1 MGFLNSF
8 YFGNTLMQYIVYCL
22 VISFSIVL
30 ARISYLFFKRIVSKW
45 VQKTKWQFDDI
56 FVDMFEEPF
65 SFLIVIL
72 GFAYGKTLLS
82 LPPSFAGI
90 YGNLIKILVILD
102 VAWFVLRLVD
112 GIFVHYLAHFVK
124 NVKNDI
130 DDAVIRL
137 IRRVL
142 KIFGGALTL
151 IILLDN
157 LGYDVT
163 TLIAGLG
170 IGGLAVALAA
180 QDLLSNL
187 FGGISVVTDKPFK
200 VGDRIKFDKY
210 EGFVE
215 DVGLRSTK
223 IRTLEGSQLIVPNNV
238 LTKSVVENV
247 SRKDI
252 STVSKKKKTSKK
264 K

>member
-1 MGFLNSF
+1 MEFLTDL
-8 YFGNTLMQYIVYCL
+8 YFGNTIAKYFLFFLALAVSIALAKLSYI
-22 VISFSIVL
+22 
-30 ARISYLFFKRIVSKW
+30 FFKRVVSRW
-45 VQKTKWQFDDI
+45 VQKTTWEFDDV
-56 FVDMFEEPF
+56 FVDMLEEPF
-65 SFLIVIL
+65 SFLIVIG
-72 GFAYGKTLLS
+72 GFFYAKKIVV
-82 LPPSFAGI
+82 LPAHLDVVYLDF
-90 YGNLIKILVILD
+90 LKILLILD

-112 GIFVHYLAHFVK
+112 GIFVHYLTHFVK
-124 NVKNDI
+124 NVKGDV

-137 IRRVL
+137 MRRLL
-142 KIFGGALTL
+142 KFFGAAITI

-200 VGDRIKFDKY
+200 VGDRIRFDKY

-223 IRTLEGSQLIVPNNV
+223 IRTVEGSQLIVPNSI

-247 SRKDI
+247 SRNPKTI
-252 STVSKKKKTSKK
+252 LAKGKKK
-264 K
+264 